1 MKKLEAMKRYRAV
14 KDPRARLGQV
24 MTPPPM
30 ADALLR
36 LLGSSGG
43 NWLELGSGSGRLAE
57 AVRNSAAPQSYV
69 GVELEPSM
77 IELCPRHPGFEYL
90 EHDVLSAASLG
101 RSLEGRAFDHVVGN
115 PPYGV
120 HGLPPK
126 AKDRLLQLC
135 PDLET
140 ALHWT
145 PIDLYF
151 VLESLSRLK
160 STGTGAFI
168 VGADIPC
175 GTQSIPFRKMLIEQA
190 SEIECYE
197 LPIKAFGHRVEVQSY
212 MLIVRFGRT
221 TAQQI
226 VLGRLDD
233 EFNVASLRRFGRDL
247 AVQNMGLTHHEFREM
262 DEQLRRASQGVTMK
276 DLGVS
281 IIRGSRSR
289 SEFSQL
295 GVAHFHTSDFR
306 NSGMEISLD
315 GKGSSD
321 YQQAT
326 VGDIL
331 LPRVGTRCLE
341 HKAIVVSG
349 EGPYSESVFR
359 VRAPAK
365 HQDRVVRWITSDACT
380 DWRKSA
386 AQGACAKHLTVT
398 SLLGMPVPA

>member
-1 MKKLEAMKRYRAV
+1 MKKTEATNRYRAV
-14 KDPRARLGQV
+14 KDSRTRLGQI

-36 LLGSSGG
+36 LLGSSRG
-43 NWLELGSGSGRLAE
+43 NWLELGSGSGRLAD
-57 AVRNSAAPQSYV
+57 AVRTSAAPQSYV
-69 GVELEPSM
+69 GVEVEASM
-77 IELCPRHPGFEYL
+77 IELCQKHPGFEYIQQ
-90 EHDVLSAASLG
+90 DVLSPASLRG
-101 RSLEGRAFDHVVGN
+101 LLEGREFDHVVGN
-115 PPYGV
+115 PPYGM
-120 HGLPPK
+120 HSLPPK
-126 AKDRLLQLC
+126 AKERLLKFC
-135 PDLET
+135 PDLEV
-140 ALHWT
+140 ASSWT

-151 VLESLSRLK
+151 LLESLSRLK

-175 GTQSIPFRKMLIEQA
+175 SAKSIPFRRMLIEQA

-197 LPIKAFGHRVEVQSY
+197 LPIKAFGYRVEVQSF
-212 MLIVRFGRT
+212 MLIVRLGRT
-221 TAQQI
+221 PARQV

-233 EFNVASLRRFGRDL
+233 KFQVTSLRHLERDL
-247 AVQNMGLTHHEFREM
+247 AVRNMGLTHHEFKEI
-262 DEQLRRASQGVTMK
+262 DEKLRRLSRGITMK

-281 IIRGSRSR
+281 ITRGSRSR

-295 GVAHFHTSDFR
+295 GVEHFHTSDFR

-315 GKGSSD
+315 GKNSSD

-341 HKAIVVSG
+341 HKAIVISG
-349 EGPYSESVFR
+349 EGPYSESIFR

-365 HQDRVVRWITSDACT
+365 NQDRVIRWISSDTCAS
-380 DWRKSA
+380 WRKSA